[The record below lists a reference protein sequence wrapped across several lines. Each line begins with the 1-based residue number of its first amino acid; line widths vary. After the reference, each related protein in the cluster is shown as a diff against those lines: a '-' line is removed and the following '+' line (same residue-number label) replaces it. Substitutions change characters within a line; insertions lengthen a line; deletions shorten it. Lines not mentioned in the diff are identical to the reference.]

1 MFTKM
6 AQLHRG
12 TAIALRVYSPQFAK
26 ESRHN
31 SVENESE
38 QLTVREVSEMLH
50 VSPATV
56 YKLISEGRIPTF
68 RIGTEWGFQRDQI
81 VHWIAEQTMNAFS

>member
-1 MFTKM
+1 
-6 AQLHRG
+6 
-12 TAIALRVYSPQFAK
+12 V
-26 ESRHN
+26 
-31 SVENESE
+31 VNESE

-50 VSPATV
+50 ISPATV

-81 VHWIAEQTMNAFS
+81 VHWIAEQTMKRFSVSRAANARASIVGADAEFLRPFSLT